1 MNKDRHVSL
10 WIILLSEYMPRS
22 GNPESY
28 GNSVVNFLRDL
39 YTVFHSGCTKL
50 HSQHSPQQCKG
61 VPFSSHSLQHLL
73 FVDFNSVHFEWC
85 EAVPHW
91 NFDLHF
97 PSCGFWP
104 SVCLLWRNV
113 CLGLPPVFWF
123 GYFFFLLLLSCM
135 NYLCILE
142 IKPLSF
148 MLFANVFS
156 HSLGCH
162 FILFMVSF
170 PVQEF
175 VSLIKSH
182 FYIFIS
188 IAFF

>member
-1 MNKDRHVSL
+1 MS
-10 WIILLSEYMPRS
+10 RS
-22 GNPESY
+22 GDPKSY

-50 HSQHSPQQCKG
+50 HSQHSPQQCKS

-73 FVDFNSVHFEWC
+73 FVAFNNVHFDWC
-85 EAVPHW
+85 ETVPHW
-91 NFDLHF
+91 SFDWHF
-97 PSCGFWP
+97 SSCGCWP

-113 CLGLPPVFWF
+113 CLGLLLVFWF
-123 GYFFFLLLLSCM
+123 GYFFVLFYCWVVWAI
-135 NYLCILE
+135 CIFILE

-148 MLFANVFS
+148 ILFANIFS
-156 HSLGCH
+156 HSVGCH

-170 PVQEF
+170 AVQEF

-182 FYIFIS
+182 LYIFIS
-188 IAFF
+188 IAFFKIFYVCNVCFF